1 MEGHVSQFSNEVFN
15 LKFLVFT
22 PEEFTIFKTGH
33 QYFFISSDN
42 IFQVLSVTI
51 TDGDEVWFKFT
62 IKVTYNKVTLV
73 RFHWGH
79 QDFFWNIQI
88 FSVKT
93 SHKGSWVFD
102 QVQDFIQKSF
112 FDLNLNTLFCF
123 DSFDLLTNHVFT
135 FFAIRNHVNSTKVF
149 LIRIRIGNFHFMSKE
164 TMSTTHTT
172 WLDIQEVKVK
182 RFVAQKNCQGVNWA
196 NVFKCIVSPVHA
208 DREGQWSKHFWN
220 ASQDFFSWFS
230 SFVLRNINVLFTFDF
245 TEFDIIN
252 RQAFSTDESLSR
264 FWEVSICIQGDF
276 LRRSFKIFGQI
287 RLLISQ
293 TNHTDCQTTW
303 CWEGL
308 NAFVWKTVVIQEG
321 CHFLTELFFTWCDNV
336 GWQLFKSKFY

>member
-1 MEGHVSQFSNEVFN
+1 
-15 LKFLVFT
+15 
-22 PEEFTIFKTGH
+22 
-33 QYFFISSDN
+33 
-42 IFQVLSVTI
+42 
-51 TDGDEVWFKFT
+51 
-62 IKVTYNKVTLV
+62 
-73 RFHWGH
+73 
-79 QDFFWNIQI
+79 
-88 FSVKT
+88 
-93 SHKGSWVFD
+93 
-102 QVQDFIQKSF
+102 
-112 FDLNLNTLFCF
+112 
-123 DSFDLLTNHVFT
+123 
-135 FFAIRNHVNSTKVF
+135 
-149 LIRIRIGNFHFMSKE
+149 MSKE
-164 TMSTTHTT
+164 TVSTAHTT
-172 WLDIQEVKVK
+172 WLDIQEIKVE

-230 SFVLRNINVLFTFDF
+230 SFVLSDINVLFTFDF
-245 TEFDIIN
+245 TEFNIIN
-252 RQAFSTDESLSR
+252 RQAFPTDESLCR
-264 FWEVSICIQGDF
+264 FWEVSICIQGNF

-336 GWQLFKSKFY
+336 GWQLFKS